1 MPSHTTLTQ
10 PTSPKAGDLKFQ
22 FGRSFLPSQLSGQIQ
37 ISREDII
44 RIDWNTRNSRIP
56 FPRWP
61 PLGWNVRNGRENKV
75 PLHWLLKE
83 FCQMLLLPVEAFS
96 SVFDMEFEPGAYHG
110 WLGLAPN
117 WPVRRRGRP
126 ITNCNHLPFST
137 SSSPLCTIICNA
149 SSSCPTVIKCLIDE
163 STNCYISRPEVFFQV
178 FNFCRGEWNKHN
190 LCLHFTLK
198 RRQVCYG
205 ISNGD
210 SPYECSI
217 WFGSILWEACPRKI
231 GIEEGGHS
239 GGMSCV
245 GRRGKRTKSRGLEA
259 EGHRPEFGLR
269 RGPQTSDI

>member
-44 RIDWNTRNSRIP
+44 GIDWNTRNSRIP

-75 PLHWLLKE
+75 SLHWSLKE

-163 STNCYISRPEVFFQV
+163 STNSATFLAQKSFGGFSISAQECEI
-178 FNFCRGEWNKHN
+178 NT
-190 LCLHFTLK
+190 TLEQ
-198 RRQVCYG
+198 RQVCNG

-239 GGMSCV
+239 GGKSCV